1 MKTIYIWYRGEKPIK
16 GELVEKTQEECHGE
30 IIEYLEIKT
39 KMVIT
44 FLWREEGTDQWYDDN
59 SNEMFVSFKRPKYTK
74 REHIFPLY
82 D

>member
-44 FLWREEGTDQWYDDN
+44 FL
-59 SNEMFVSFKRPKYTK
+59 
-74 REHIFPLY
+74 
-82 D
+82 